1 MGEIVAAVG
10 TCHTPYMFTR
20 PPDENPQ
27 QLDQAGA
34 GMRELGKVLDE
45 TKPDAILFF
54 GADHVET
61 FSVTCVPSF
70 AIVAGNRAI
79 AKFAGREHNLP
90 IHREMA
96 EDILNKLVVDH
107 SFDIA
112 YSEDA
117 ELGHAF
123 SIPFEYVI
131 GGRNIPVIPFF
142 TNVYVPPLP
151 TPRRCA
157 ALGRAIADIVKGRK
171 ERVAI
176 IASGGMSHFPGTTK
190 YLHPEFDFDR
200 WLLSQFETGN
210 TDALLNMTG
219 TQLDEVG
226 NTEMLSWA
234 VMFGAIG
241 RQEGELI
248 DYIPDLAPRARHDA
262 VPAAA
267 RTEAARRLSVAE
279 PFGGFTF
286 ENRGFQFY
294 KHPPAEAYGLNKL
307 LFESRHSAE
316 LRARIINDFEA
327 VADEYDLHGEQRT
340 AAEELINVG
349 KGGLVSEHVGPLAEA
364 GAHPLQALMSL
375 HVIFSTSHKRGQ
387 EAAAAAA
394 PRNTDLQVGQVGLVG
409 RWGWQGLETASHLP
423 DRPHPT
429 HPPGEV
435 L

>member
-20 PPDENPQ
+20 PPDEDPN
-27 QLDQAGA
+27 QLEQAGRA
-34 GMRELGKVLDE
+34 MNELGTVLDE

-61 FSVTCVPSF
+61 FSVSCVPSF
-70 AIVAGNRAI
+70 AIVAGDRAI

-90 IHREMA
+90 IHRELA

-107 SFDIA
+107 NFDMA

-131 GGRNIPVIPFF
+131 GKRNIPVVPFF

-151 TPRRCA
+151 TLRRCE
-157 ALGRAIADIVKGRK
+157 ALGKAIAQIIKGRK

-190 YLHPEFDFDR
+190 YLNPEFDFDR
-200 WLLSQFETGN
+200 WLVSQFEAGN
-210 TDALLNMTG
+210 GDALLNMTG

-241 RQEGELI
+241 SSLEGELI
-248 DYIPDLAPRARHDA
+248 DYIPTWHHGLGLMRFLPQRARTNA
-262 VPAAA
+262 P
-267 RTEAARRLSVAE
+267 TKVAE
-279 PFGGFTF
+279 QYGGFKF
-286 ENRGFQFY
+286 VNQGYMFY
-294 KHPPAEAYGLNKL
+294 KHPPSEAYGLNKL
-307 LFESRHSAE
+307 LFESRHSQD
-316 LRARIINDFEA
+316 LRNRIINDFEA
-327 VADEYDLHGEQRT
+327 VCDEYNLHGQQRE
-340 AAEELINVG
+340 AAKSMINVG
-349 KGGLVSEHVGPLAEA
+349 KGGKVSDHVGPLAEA
-364 GAHPLQALMSL
+364 GCHPLQALMAL
-375 HVIFSTSHKRGQ
+375 HVIFSTSHSRGQ
-387 EAAAAAA
+387 AAMAGA
-394 PRNTDLQVGQVGLVG
+394 
-409 RWGWQGLETASHLP
+409 EKH
-423 DRPHPT
+423 
-429 HPPGEV
+429 
-435 L
+435 